1 MQKLEPCVSLAST
14 TETNWGRRFTFL
26 CYVTSSV
33 TFYYVVVALQE
44 DRSEVKGDWRDWCGS
59 PVQES
64 TAELNDV
71 TKWGS
76 VHSKFVGVKISVLR

>member
-1 MQKLEPCVSLAST
+1 VQKLEPCVSLAST

-44 DRSEVKGDWRDWCGS
+44 DRSEVKGDWCGS
-59 PVQES
+59 PGQES
-64 TAELNDV
+64 TAELNDDV
-71 TKWGS
+71 TRWGS
-76 VHSKFVGVKISVLR
+76 VHSKFVGV